1 MTPAEIHE
9 LFLYNQWANRRSLGA
24 CEALTPEQFTRDLG
38 SSFPSVRDTLAH
50 IAGGEWIWLE
60 RFYGRS
66 HMALPPG
73 SDLPDF
79 AAVRARLEEL
89 DSALLQFT
97 SGLDAAGLERVIE
110 FKTFAGKTF
119 STPLQ
124 PLLQHLANHGT
135 YHRGQVTTL
144 LRQLGAK
151 GVSTDLAAFQRER
164 SAAAG
169 K

>member
-1 MTPAEIHE
+1 M
-9 LFLYNQWANRRSLGA
+9 RSCGA
-24 CEALTPEQFTRDLG
+24 TDDSGVYGTTTSLQV
-38 SSFPSVRDTLAH
+38 SPSPSIRDTLAH

-66 HMALPPG
+66 HMALPPA
-73 SDLPDF
+73 SELPDLV
-79 AAVRARLEEL
+79 AVRARLEEL
-89 DSALLQFT
+89 DSALLQFV
-97 SGLDAAGLERVIE
+97 SGLDAAGLERAVE
-110 FKTFAGKTF
+110 FKTFAGQQF

-151 GVSTDLAAFQRER
+151 GVSTDLTAFQRER
-164 SAAAG
+164 FANSQTQARAA